1 MAAGNTGVELS
12 RGKPE
17 ALALNGR
24 AGQATYQSAGLSN
37 GAAAG
42 NHAMAHV
49 ICNAFAVLVVAG
61 ALVLP
66 PSAARADD
74 PVSVEGLLKDGW
86 EIAGYASNFEG
97 RSLIL
102 FKHKDKSYLAQC
114 SVLYD
119 VTRTNRVVTN
129 CYEVR

>member
-1 MAAGNTGVELS
+1 MQF
-12 RGKPE
+12 RFI
-17 ALALNGR
+17 LALM
-24 AGQATYQSAGLSN
+24 AGSALFSGT
-37 GAAAG
+37 
-42 NHAMAHV
+42 
-49 ICNAFAVLVVAG
+49 
-61 ALVLP
+61 
-66 PSAARADD
+66 ARADD
-74 PVSVEGLLKDGW
+74 IVSVEGLLKDGW

-102 FKHKDKSYLAQC
+102 FKHKEKPYLAQC

>member
-1 MAAGNTGVELS
+1 M
-12 RGKPE
+12 PD
-17 ALALNGR
+17 
-24 AGQATYQSAGLSN
+24 
-37 GAAAG
+37 
-42 NHAMAHV
+42 V
-49 ICNAFAVLVVAG
+49 IRNAFAAIVVAG

-66 PSAARADD
+66 PFAAYADD

-102 FKHKDKSYLAQC
+102 FRHKDKSYLAQC

-119 VTRTNRVVTN
+119 VTRSNRVRHELLRSSLIHWRDGQFPGV
-129 CYEVR
+129 

>member
-1 MAAGNTGVELS
+1 M
-12 RGKPE
+12 
-17 ALALNGR
+17 LNMIR
-24 AGQATYQSAGLSN
+24 T
-37 GAAAG
+37 
-42 NHAMAHV
+42 
-49 ICNAFAVLVVAG
+49 AFAAVVVAG
-61 ALVLP
+61 ALMLL
-66 PSAARADD
+66 PSAAYAAD
-74 PVSVEGLLKDGW
+74 PISVEGLLKDGW